1 MHWKQEAERFEK
13 EFFNP
18 YTHDWG
24 RMIRRQIDQ
33 LASRRKAAADFGC
46 GAGRLLPYLAKRF
59 REVYGL
65 DRSPRYLKTAGKR
78 CAGEKNV
85 HLLRMDLGKPAPGLP
100 RVEVGVSVNA
110 AIEPGH
116 AERHAFLRNISD
128 ALLPGGF
135 LALVVPSVESVLYT
149 AFRHIQWNLQE
160 GLSHRAA
167 LADANAADA
176 LSPASIRDGVI
187 KNADARQ
194 KHYLREELL
203 VTLRDLGLEVKELEK
218 VQYPWDTEF
227 IHPPGWMKEPYPWD
241 WFVLAQ
247 KV

>member
-1 MHWKQEAERFEK
+1 MQLKQGVESFEN

-18 YTHDWG
+18 YAND
-24 RMIRRQIDQ
+24 RDRVILRRIGQV
-33 LASRRKAAADFGC
+33 ASRRKAAADFGC

-59 REVYGL
+59 KKVYGL
-65 DRSPRYLKTAGKR
+65 DRSSAYLRTAGKR

-85 HLLRMDLGKPAPGLP
+85 HLLQMDLGKPAQDLP

-116 AERHAFLRNISD
+116 AERHAFLRNVSG

-149 AFRHIQWNLQE
+149 AFRHIQWNLRE

-176 LSPASIRDGVI
+176 LSPASIRDGLI
-187 KNADARQ
+187 KNADAPQ

-203 VTLRDLGLEVKELEK
+203 VTLRDLGLEVKEIEK

-227 IHPPGWMKEPYPWD
+227 NRPPGWMKEPYPWD
-241 WFVLAQ
+241 WLVLAQ